1 MDMEENK
8 PKNHVQVVIKR
19 INGYLHRVT
28 QVMDNTGKVIH
39 SIATPFQVELKPR
52 DIFQI
57 IVGSYLLAVPVAF
70 TEEVWV
76 LSEKLPLKNIL
87 YIILLS
93 LFFISCF
100 VYFNFYRFN
109 LRGHFFEYIKRVLAT
124 YGFSLAAVGLFLT
137 IITKC
142 PWGLD
147 NLLAIKRIALVTFP
161 ASMAATLTDSIK

>member
-1 MDMEENK
+1 MTMEEGK
-8 PKNHVQVVIKR
+8 SRTQVTIKR
-19 INGYLHRVT
+19 VGGYLHRVT
-28 QVMDNTGKVIH
+28 QILDGTGKVIH

-76 LSEKLPLKNIL
+76 LSEQLPLKNIL
-87 YIILLS
+87 YVALLS
-93 LFFISCF
+93 LFFISFF

-109 LRGHFFEYIKRVLAT
+109 LKGHFFEYIKRVVAT
-124 YGFSLAAVGLFLT
+124 YGFSLISVGLFLT

-142 PWGLD
+142 PWGVD
-147 NLLAIKRIALVTFP
+147 NMLAIKRIILVTFP
-161 ASMAATLTDSIK
+161 ASMAATITDSIK

>member
-1 MDMEENK
+1 MED
-8 PKNHVQVVIKR
+8 KNQKTKVTIKR
-19 INGYLHRVT
+19 IGGYLHRVT
-28 QVMDNTGKVIH
+28 QIIDGTGNVIH

-57 IVGSYLLAVPVAF
+57 IIGSYLLAVPVAF

-76 LSEKLPLKNIL
+76 LSEQLPLKNIFCVA
-87 YIILLS
+87 LLS
-93 LFFISCF
+93 LVFISLF

-109 LRGHFFEYIKRVLAT
+109 IKGYRFKYIKRVLAT
-124 YGFSLAAVGLFLT
+124 YGCSLIAVGLFLT

-147 NLLAIKRIALVTFP
+147 NLLAIKRIILVTFP
-161 ASMAATLTDSIK
+161 ASMAATITDSIK